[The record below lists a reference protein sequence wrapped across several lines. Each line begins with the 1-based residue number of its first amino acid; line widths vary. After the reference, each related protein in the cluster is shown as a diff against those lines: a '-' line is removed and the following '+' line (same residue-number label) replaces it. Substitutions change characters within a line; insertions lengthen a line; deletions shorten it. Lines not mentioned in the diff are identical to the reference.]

1 MTQRL
6 RKYIS
11 TLLLLSLLLSYVPLI
26 STANAQ
32 QNGQERVAQRHA
44 AAIKALTEYMTGH
57 TSWIGD
63 MLKKYEH
70 EPAVDSS
77 VWQSYSPYTKLI
89 VLCEDAEVEDPGV
102 GCDKFLALLSQQMAR
117 EYNTLQW
124 ERSLGQYLNMYAD
137 GSPFIKARNLASNLS
152 IQPEVESLPPDVLD
166 AIKTLA
172 SYSKRGPLNLK
183 AMLLIILRD
192 NPDFIGDYNF
202 TKLTRRASRADAITR
217 ALKLIPQAEVY
228 PKLRLLTAALTDLNS
243 TARYEAALLPFVP
256 ETAIGDSAAAT
267 VRRRR
272 VEPEVTLEDYDRNL
286 PIPSSEPSL
295 TGLVPEQ
302 PSADPY
308 GLLTGSRDR
317 LDTLPEIP
325 APSTSFG
332 GTWTPAPPPPALNP
346 GVLGTSGSIFS
357 QGIYRDREIRVVQ
370 PPPGERVFTPAP
382 RTHVRTYERLPVQTQ
397 RPTGR
402 INTPPIRIDPSP
414 RVSPPVRIILPARR
428 DPPVRVNPAP
438 PVRPDL
444 KDCP

>member
-26 STANAQ
+26 STASAQ
-32 QNGQERVAQRHA
+32 QNGQARVAQRHA

-57 TSWIGD
+57 TSWIGKI
-63 MLKKYEH
+63 LKQYEH

-117 EYNTLQW
+117 EYDALKW
-124 ERSLGQYLNMYAD
+124 ESSLGQYLSMPAD
-137 GSPFIKARNLASNLS
+137 GSPFIKARNLALNLS
-152 IQPEVESLPPDVLD
+152 IQPEVKSLPPDVLD

-183 AMLLIILRD
+183 EMLLIILRD
-192 NPDFIGDYNF
+192 NPDFSGDYNF
-202 TKLTRRASRADAITR
+202 TKLTRRASRAEAITK
-217 ALKLIPQAEVY
+217 AFMLIPEEEVY
-228 PKLRLLTAALTDLNS
+228 PRLRLLTSRLTDLNS

-256 ETAIGDSAAAT
+256 ETVIDDPAAAI
-267 VRRRR
+267 VRQRR
-272 VEPEVTLEDYDRNL
+272 VEPEIIPEDYDFSL
-286 PIPSSEPSL
+286 AVPSSEPSL

-308 GLLTGSRDR
+308 GPLMGSRDR
-317 LDTLPEIP
+317 FDPLPGP
-325 APSTSFG
+325 LGPSTLFG
-332 GTWTPAPPPPALNP
+332 GTWTPAPQPPALSP
-346 GVLGTSGSIFS
+346 GAIGTGSSIFA
-357 QGIYRDREIRVVQ
+357 QGISGDREIRVVQ
-370 PPPGERVFTPAP
+370 PPPDVRVFTPAP
-382 RTHVRTYERLPVQTQ
+382 RTHVRTYERLPVLSP

-402 INTPPIRIDPSP
+402 INTP
-414 RVSPPVRIILPARR
+414 VRIIQPARR
-428 DPPVRVNPAP
+428 NPPVRVNTT

-444 KDCP
+444 KECP